1 MSIIVTKDDQ
11 LIMIVRHHY
20 QHRPNKVWEGC
31 LEIEKGDY
39 SYSDILKLA
48 NEDPETIVSVGML
61 SRGRYFDTTDL
72 VLDYA
77 EANRGV

>member
-1 MSIIVTKDDQ
+1 MTIIVTKDDQ
-11 LIMIVRHHY
+11 LIMVVRHHY

-48 NEDPETIVSVGML
+48 NDAPETIVRVGKL
-61 SRGRYFDTTDL
+61 SRDGYHDL
-72 VLDYA
+72 TNACLDW
-77 EANRGV
+77 EESRGV